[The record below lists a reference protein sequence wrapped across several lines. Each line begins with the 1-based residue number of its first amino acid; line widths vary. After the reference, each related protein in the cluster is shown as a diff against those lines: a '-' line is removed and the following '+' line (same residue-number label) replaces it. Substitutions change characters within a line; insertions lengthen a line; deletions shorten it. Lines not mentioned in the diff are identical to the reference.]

1 MRAEAAGHF
10 SSLPQ
15 EISMGPPWSG
25 SVSGGN
31 DAEAKPMEKSDHLI
45 LAGMPS
51 NVGGAK
57 EVTS

>member
-1 MRAEAAGHF
+1 
-10 SSLPQ
+10 
-15 EISMGPPWSG
+15 MGPPWSG